1 MDPDPKTHPI
11 LSYVMARLPS
21 LGNKYPDPS
30 FDIEQPPQPS
40 QPPPQSLFPQLSDPA
55 LLSAMRRAV
64 GDVAQTRSVLQTLG
78 PRPDHETVDK
88 AKLKLIEIESNLS
101 KQLEDL
107 VLSPRP
113 CEFDRLEWRAHLAE
127 KEKKIREEAE
137 KERGFY
143 KMVLQLDEMHE
154 DYEKLLKE
162 AEDKLVKIY
171 RKAERGVE
179 DDAEKER
186 VEVEEEVTEEFVGEL
201 REGSSKGI
209 ERVDLSSRRLR
220 FLPEG
225 FGRVV
230 GLKALNL
237 SNNQLQ
243 FKAVLVCM
251 VGVFVFSALDENVYF
266 RFTLPEVDRNGKFSY
281 TPFTGSFNVA
291 IPDSIAGLEIL
302 EELNL
307 ASNLLEALPDSIGL
321 LQNLKILDVS
331 SNKIEVLPDTICHCR
346 SLLELDVSFNCLTYL
361 PTNIGYEMPNLQRL
375 SIQLNKIFSLPTSIG
390 EMRSLQHLDAHFNQ
404 LHGLPLS
411 IGRLTNLEILNLS
424 SNFSD
429 LKELPETFGDLTN
442 LKELDLSNNQI
453 SALPDSF
460 GRLDNLTKLN
470 LDQNPLVIPPPEVIK
485 EGVEAVKNFMAKRW
499 LDILV
504 EEERKSMLEVQEQEE
519 IGWWTRSTSWLK
531 TYAPG
536 VSETVSGILSPRV
549 TFFWS
554 CNNATYR
561 ELQAHQIL
569 IFHAVL
575 FWFCKTI
582 NRDMPMLSR
591 TTSSSRTTT
600 LLLLFLLILS
610 LLVSFCAVVC
620 SFYASTANT
629 SRLNWAGLFGPVVL
643 VSGILLSLALL
654 VVAARA
660 TVLTW
665 ITVVVLLAF
674 AGRRRR
680 VLVQQGTKITADVIM
695 YLIRGGA

>member
-30 FDIEQPPQPS
+30 VDTEQPPQP
-40 QPPPQSLFPQLSDPA
+40 PLQSLFPQLSDPA

-186 VEVEEEVTEEFVGEL
+186 VEVEEEVTEEVVGGL

-243 FKAVLVCM
+243 
-251 VGVFVFSALDENVYF
+251 
-266 RFTLPEVDRNGKFSY
+266 
-281 TPFTGSFNVA
+281 A

-485 EGVEAVKNFMAKRW
+485 EGVEAVKIFMAKRW

-504 EEERKSMLEVQEQEE
+504 EEERKSMLEVQEQEQ

-531 TYAPG
+531 TYASA
-536 VSETVSGILSPRV
+536 VSETVSGILSPRGP
-549 TFFWS
+549 
-554 CNNATYR
+554 
-561 ELQAHQIL
+561 
-569 IFHAVL
+569 
-575 FWFCKTI
+575 
-582 NRDMPMLSR
+582 RDPYLD
-591 TTSSSRTTT
+591 
-600 LLLLFLLILS
+600 
-610 LLVSFCAVVC
+610 
-620 SFYASTANT
+620 
-629 SRLNWAGLFGPVVL
+629 
-643 VSGILLSLALL
+643 
-654 VVAARA
+654 
-660 TVLTW
+660 
-665 ITVVVLLAF
+665 
-674 AGRRRR
+674 
-680 VLVQQGTKITADVIM
+680 QQ
-695 YLIRGGA
+695 L